1 MSTIGGNS
9 GGKALFLFLS
19 IMALF
24 PNLGLLA
31 AWPATTEGL
40 AIISTPTGSNIFAEI
55 AATLDKRTTGLM
67 FRNNLEPDRGM
78 LFVFPEMGHWTF
90 WMKNTLIPLDIIWL
104 DDFHR
109 ILHVESRVPICTK
122 IDDSCPR
129 YSARR
134 ESQYVLEIKAG
145 MAEQL
150 GIEPGKRLKVTIPGT
165 QSGS

>member
-1 MSTIGGNS
+1 MPTIRENPW
-9 GGKALFLFLS
+9 GKALPFFLS
-19 IMALF
+19 ILTLF
-24 PNLGLLA
+24 LNLGLVA
-31 AWPATTEGL
+31 AWPATAEEL
-40 AIISTPTGSNIFAEI
+40 AVISTPTGSKIFAEI

-67 FRNNLEPDRGM
+67 FRNNLESDRGM
-78 LFVFPEMGHWTF
+78 LFVFPEMGYWTF

-104 DDFHR
+104 DDFQR

-150 GIEPGKRLKVTIPGT
+150 GIEPGKRLKVSIPAN

>member
-1 MSTIGGNS
+1 MSTIGRNPC
-9 GGKALFLFLS
+9 GKALFLFLS
-19 IMALF
+19 ILALF
-24 PNLGLLA
+24 PNLGPVT
-31 AWPATTEGL
+31 AWPATAEKL
-40 AIISTPTGSNIFAEI
+40 AVISTPTGSKIFAEI

-67 FRNNLEPDRGM
+67 FRNNLESDRGM
-78 LFVFPEMGHWTF
+78 LFVFPEMGYWTF

-104 DDFHR
+104 DDFQR

-150 GIEPGKRLKVTIPGT
+150 GLEPGQQLKVTIPHN